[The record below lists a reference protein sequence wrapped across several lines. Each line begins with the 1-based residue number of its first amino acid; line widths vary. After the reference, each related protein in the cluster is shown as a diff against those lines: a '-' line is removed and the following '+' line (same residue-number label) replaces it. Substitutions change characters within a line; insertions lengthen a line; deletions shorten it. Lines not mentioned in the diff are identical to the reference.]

1 MLTILLIIVALL
13 LVGTL
18 VIQWK
23 ILQLKRE
30 PLQLDESSILRVEE
44 VTDAANKACKDLG
57 HQVGVARVAIR
68 NAQQATTNANAAV
81 TNLRSLQTR
90 GSKKW

>member
-1 MLTILLIIVALL
+1 MLTILLIIVVLL

-18 VIQWK
+18 VFQWK

-44 VTDAANKACKDLG
+44 ITDAANRARKDLG
-57 HQVGVARVAIR
+57 HQVGLARVATR
-68 NAQQATTNANAAV
+68 EAQQVTTNANAAA
-81 TNLRSLQTR
+81 TSLRSLQSR
-90 GSKKW
+90 GGKKW